1 MRFTSITK
9 KTNTQGFTLIE
20 ILIIAPIVILAISVF
35 ISLIINMVGDVL
47 AVRDRNNMSYEIRDT
62 LDRIEQDS
70 RLSTQ
75 FLTTSSALLS
85 PQGSDNNFTGTAAFS
100 NTNSLIMGTLTTDK
114 NPVDSSR
121 QLIFYAKQPND
132 CGSLQSYNRPFI
144 SKIIYFIKDNSLW
157 RRTYILP
164 YNTNAS
170 PNDETLC
177 NAPWQQNSCS
187 PGYSL
192 ATRCQTNDMQLM
204 QNVTSFNVKYFSSPS
219 STTDIGAANALNATT
234 IEVTLNG
241 QKLVAGR
248 TVNNT
253 GSVRTSKL
261 NAIDADLPIPG
272 TPTVSGQISAPNT
285 LRFSWPIV
293 PAATSYLI
301 SYNIN
306 GGSWI
311 DATNDSTTTFFEVP
325 AYRNDTVTMRVT
337 AKNSSGS
344 SPYGQAAATIPAWYT
359 PTLQN
364 GWVPFDTTPGSYS
377 TPAYTKTNANII
389 ALKGVIRDGNANL
402 DTTIMTLPVGYRP
415 THRLVF
421 QTESTGQ
428 ASRID
433 VLPNGEV
440 RVNRA
445 TSGWITLDNIRFV
458 SSTATY
464 TWTTYPAPFQNGWT
478 NYSAVYGGDWAPFR
492 STLDSVGRAHL
503 QGLLHGGTNV
513 NPTTMVTLAA
523 GHQSPEYA
531 HWPASSTGFNLTA
544 FAGPLQA
551 KGISNASDYY
561 SIQAMFYPTTAGWT
575 TLSLQNSWTVFDSGH
590 SQNRYRKAA
599 DGMVTLKGLIK
610 NGNTNPGTVVATL
623 PAGFRPSERLCFAAL
638 GGFGHAR
645 FDVLPNGQIIISSG
659 AQSVFSSLDGI
670 SFMAEQ

>member
-192 ATRCQTNDMQLM
+192 ATRCQTNDTQLM
-204 QNVTSFNVKYFSSPS
+204 QNVTSFNVKYFSAPG
-219 STTDIGAANALNATT
+219 STTDIGAANALSATT

-248 TVNNT
+248 TVNNS
-253 GSVRTSKL
+253 GSIRTSKL

-272 TPTVSGQISAPNT
+272 TPTVSGQISGPNT

-293 PAATSYLI
+293 PAATSYLL

-311 DATNDSTTTFFEVP
+311 DVTNDSTTTFFEIN
-325 AYRNDTVTMRVT
+325 AYRNDTVTLRVT

-344 SPYGQAAATIPAWYT
+344 SPQGTAAVSIPAWYT
-359 PTLQN
+359 ASLQN
-364 GWVPFDTTPGSYS
+364 GWVPYDTAQFPTA
-377 TPAYTKTNANII
+377 TYTKSNANVIV
-389 ALKGVIRDGNANL
+389 LRGVIRSGNTNI
-402 DTTIMTLPVGYRP
+402 DTPIFNLPVGYRP

-421 QTESTGQ
+421 QTESNGS
-428 ASRID
+428 ASRVDVMPNGD
-433 VLPNGEV
+433 VL
-440 RVNRA
+440 VNRA
-445 TSGWITLDNIRFV
+445 HGNWLILDGIRFV
-458 SSTATY
+458 ASTAPY
-464 TWTTYPAPFQNGWT
+464 TWTTYTSPFQNNWG
-478 NYSAVYGGDWAPFR
+478 NYDNSGYWAPLR
-492 STLDSVGRAHL
+492 STLDSVGRTHI
-503 QGLLHGGTNV
+503 QGLLSGGTNV
-513 NPTTMVTLAA
+513 NPTTMFSLPA
-523 GHQSPEYA
+523 GQQAPEYT
-531 HWPASSTGFNLTA
+531 HIPAASTGFNLTA
-544 FAGPLQA
+544 FSWVVQA
-551 KGISNASDYY
+551 KGVSDATAYY
-561 SIQAMFYPTTAGWT
+561 SIQAMFYPTTAGWQPLT
-575 TLSLQNSWTVFDSGH
+575 LQNGWVVFDSGH
-590 SQNRYRKAA
+590 TQPRYRKGS
-599 DGMVTLKGLIK
+599 DGIVTVKGLIK
-610 NGNTNPGTVVATL
+610 NGNVNWGTTIATL
-623 PAGFRPSERLCFAAL
+623 PPGYRPKERICMIGVAGGSHSRIDILPSGELMIA
-638 GGFGHAR
+638 GYT
-645 FDVLPNGQIIISSG
+645 NSTWT
-659 AQSVFSSLDGI
+659 SLDNI
-670 SFMAEQ
+670 SFMADQ

>member
-285 LRFSWPIV
+285 LRFSWSIV

-364 GWVPFDTTPGSYS
+364 GWGIFDTSGYYAPPG
-377 TPAYTKTNANII
+377 YTKSNAGIVV
-389 ALKGVIRDGNANL
+389 LKGVVSGGNTNI
-402 DTTIMTLPVGYRP
+402 DTPIFNLPVGYRP
-415 THRLVF
+415 THRIIF
-421 QTESTGQ
+421 QTDTAGS
-428 ASRID
+428 ASRVDIMPNGD
-433 VLPNGEV
+433 VLVN
-440 RVNRA
+440 RVNA
-445 TSGWITLDNIRFV
+445 GWLVLDGIRFV
-458 SSTATY
+458 SSSAGY
-464 TWTTYPAPFQNGWT
+464 TWTDLSSTFQNSWK
-478 NYSAVYGGDWAPFR
+478 NYDNSGYWAPLR
-492 STLDSVGRAHL
+492 STLDSVGRGHF
-503 QGLLHGGTNV
+503 QGLVSGGTNV
-513 NPTTMVTLAA
+513 NPTIIATLPA
-523 GHQSPEYA
+523 GQRASSEYI
-531 HWPASSTGFNLTA
+531 HLPASSTGFNYTA
-544 FAGPLQA
+544 FGTNIHA
-551 KGISNASDYY
+551 KGVSNATDYY
-561 SIQAMFYPTTAGWT
+561 SLQGMFYPSTTGWT
-575 TLSLQNSWTVFDSGH
+575 TLTLNGWVPYDTGH
-590 SQNRYRKAA
+590 TQPRYRKGS
-599 DGMVTLKGLIK
+599 DNIVSVKGLIK
-610 NGNTNPGTVVATL
+610 GGSTNGGDVIATL
-623 PAGFRPSERLCFAAL
+623 PPGYRPKERICIAGVA
-638 GGFGHAR
+638 GGVHSRIDILSG
-645 FDVLPNGQIIISSG
+645 GEIIVGGYVNSSWT
-659 AQSVFSSLDGI
+659 SLDNI
-670 SFMAEQ
+670 SFMADQ